1 MGITS
6 ALLTIYLNPR
16 KWKIYFGNVK
26 ELIAILLHWL
36 LSLNNVH
43 KNCHLLMSLSVGV
56 LCLLARLQ
64 ISLFKIILSKWE
76 PLHNQNKINNHVGE
90 EMSRAIC
97 SAEMPYFSKG
107 FKWRPIIFVM
117 TLWIPWVSAPCLRIR
132 SIKLRAD
139 IRKKL
144 YWEVALHIR
153 KISAPIVE

>member
-6 ALLTIYLNPR
+6 ALLTIYLDPR
-16 KWKIYFGNVK
+16 NWKIYFGSVK
-26 ELIAILLHWL
+26 ELIAILLHCL

-97 SAEMPYFSKG
+97 PAEMPYYISQRASNG
-107 FKWRPIIFVM
+107 DQSSLKWPFEYPECRHPAYAFYQSNCG
-117 TLWIPWVSAPCLRIR
+117 L
-132 SIKLRAD
+132 
-139 IRKKL
+139 
-144 YWEVALHIR
+144 
-153 KISAPIVE
+153 ISEKNYNVK